1 MSAVSAAYVAVC
13 DGYPLVEG
21 MASMR
26 KKTERG
32 FALAELLMVTALMV
46 TSLGA
51 IASLFLSTASLREQD
66 RELEAALTACQNALE
81 ALRSTPIADLPI
93 RDGGGFAAPGLDPVT
108 GDVDGF
114 PGSITVTVDSTD
126 GTTTIYRVTT
136 RVDWQGR
143 SGTQDFSLHC
153 LMGDRASK

>member
-1 MSAVSAAYVAVC
+1 MV
-13 DGYPLVEG
+13 
-21 MASMR
+21 R
-26 KKTERG
+26 KTEKG
-32 FALAELLMVTALMV
+32 FALAELMMGAVLMV

-51 IASLFLSTASLREQD
+51 IASLFLSSVSLREVD

-81 ALRSTPIADLPI
+81 TLRSTPIADLPTQ
-93 RDGGGFAAPGLDPVT
+93 DGGAFEVPELNPVT
-108 GDVDGF
+108 GDADGI

-126 GTTTIYRVTT
+126 GTRTIYRVTT